1 MRRALVIVDSFLT
14 VLFGLTLAG
23 LLIVYAGLGD
33 DLDILVFFVVLG
45 VPYGLLRFVVLGSLI
60 PFTALPKDN
69 SLSGD

>member
-23 LLIVYAGLGD
+23 LLIVSAGLGD

-45 VPYGLLRFVVLGSLI
+45 VPYGLLRFVVLGSPI